1 MIRNIAVVMRGTILA
16 QAVGVLI
23 LPVFTR
29 LFDPA
34 AFGHLQLYLS
44 VVTLLI
50 VIPSL
55 RYDVAILRARDIEL
69 PALLRLC
76 LYANIGTAALLLVIG
91 YGSVELAPRSFL
103 ANAPFPIW
111 MPVLAMA
118 ISGGA
123 QVLLYVAIRDE
134 RFKVNAS
141 SKIAQSIC
149 YASGGVALGVG
160 QFGTNGLIVADMTGR
175 LANLGWLYRWFRQRT
190 PMPVSGRVPLRS
202 VAHRYREY
210 PLIALP
216 GGIANSA
223 GGVLTPIMIYATF
236 TAGVAGQYGLVDRVL
251 PLPVALVAVAVS
263 QAYMGQLSTALRI
276 GGDGAH
282 VQFRGLV
289 KWLAMLGI
297 LPTIAVM
304 LFAGPIFEL
313 LFGTEWQL
321 AGNLAQIMAPAVF
334 SSLLSGCVNMT
345 LSVVG
350 RQKTQIA
357 WELGRLAAMIALW
370 STVSMLHL
378 SVTTS
383 VMLHSGLTMTVNG
396 IFLVLCDHALRHS
409 KPVISNGLPIESE
422 PV

>member
-1 MIRNIAVVMRGTILA
+1 MIRNIAVVMRGTIMA

-50 VIPSL
+50 VVPSL

-76 LYANIGTAALLLVIG
+76 FYANIGMAALLLAVG
-91 YGSVELAPRSFL
+91 YGSAALAPRSFL

-111 MPVLAMA
+111 MPVLAMVL
-118 ISGGA
+118 SGGA

-134 RFKVNAS
+134 RFQVNAS

-149 YASGGVALGVG
+149 YASGGVALGVAQVG
-160 QFGTNGLIVADMTGR
+160 ANGLIFADMTGR
-175 LANLGWLYRWFRQRT
+175 LANLGWLYRWFRQRA
-190 PMPVSGRVPLRS
+190 PMAASGRASIRS
-202 VAHRYREY
+202 VAHSYREY

-251 PLPVALVAVAVS
+251 TLPVALVAIAVS

-282 VQFRGLV
+282 RQFRELI

-304 LFAGPIFEL
+304 LFAGPVFEL
-313 LFGTEWQL
+313 LFGAEWHL
-321 AGNLAQIMAPAVF
+321 AGTLARIMAPAAF
-334 SSLLSGCVNMT
+334 TSLLSGCVNMT
-345 LSVVG
+345 LTVVG
-350 RQKTQIA
+350 RQKMQIA

-370 STVSMLHL
+370 STVSILHL
-378 SVTTS
+378 PVITS
-383 VMLHSGLTMTVNG
+383 VMLHSGLMMAING
-396 IFLVLCDHALRHS
+396 IFLLLCEHALRHPNHLVLNS
-409 KPVISNGLPIESE
+409 VPIESE
-422 PV
+422 PA

>member
-50 VIPSL
+50 VVPSL
-55 RYDVAILRARDIEL
+55 RYDIAVLRASDAEL
-69 PALLRLC
+69 PALLRIC
-76 LYANIGTAALLLVIG
+76 FYANIGMASLLLAVG
-91 YGSVELAPRSFL
+91 YGSAALAPQSLL
-103 ANAPFPIW
+103 ASAPFPLW
-111 MPVLAMA
+111 MPVLAMVL
-118 ISGGA
+118 SGSA
-123 QVLLYVAIRDE
+123 QVVLYVAIRDE
-134 RFKVNAS
+134 RFQVNAN

-149 YASGGVALGVG
+149 YAGGGVALGVTQAG
-160 QFGTNGLIVADMTGR
+160 ANGLIVADMIGR
-175 LANLGWLYRWFRQRT
+175 LANLGWLYRWFRQRA
-190 PMPVSGRVPLRS
+190 PMPMDNRVPFRS

-251 PLPVALVAVAVS
+251 TLPVALVAVAVS
-263 QAYMGQLSTALRI
+263 QAYMGQLSTALRV
-276 GGDGAH
+276 GGDGARA
-282 VQFRGLV
+282 QFRGLF
-289 KWLAMLGI
+289 KWLAMLSI
-297 LPTIAVM
+297 LPTIAVV
-304 LFAGPIFEL
+304 LFAGPVFAL
-313 LFGTEWQL
+313 LFGAEWRL
-321 AGNLAQIMAPAVF
+321 AGTLAQIMAPAAF
-334 SSLLSGCVNMT
+334 TSLLSGCFNMT

-370 STVSMLHL
+370 STVSVLQL
-378 SVTTS
+378 PVITS
-383 VMLHSGLTMTVNG
+383 VMLHSGLTIAING
-396 IFLVLCDHALRHS
+396 IFLLLCEHALRNAGS
-409 KPVISNGLPIESE
+409 GPLNTVPIESE
-422 PV
+422 PA